1 MPLTLTADTAL
12 TRENVFMNSPHYRG
26 LRAMRALWAPFAALL
41 VSACAGLPGSQEAAP
56 PAPPLAD
63 IAAAAWQAPLPHN
76 GQRADLRSWW
86 LQQGDAVQVELIE
99 AAQNVNPS
107 LAVAASRIAQAR
119 ANARSTQAASGPT
132 LDASAAASRAQT
144 ASFPVPPPATTVQ
157 AGLMAGWEID
167 LFGANRAANQAA
179 AERLA
184 SAQAGWHDARVSV
197 AAEVANQYI
206 TYRACAVQLALTRQD
221 AASKAESARLAGIT
235 TRAGFTATG
244 QLALSEAS
252 AADAATQSVSVAAQ
266 CESAVKALV
275 ALTGIPE
282 AALKQK
288 LASPQA
294 TNPGNASVTEA
305 PVPVAQVPAQAL
317 NQRPDL
323 FAAQRDIAAA
333 SYDLTNSQ
341 AQQYPRLSLNGSI
354 GLINASTGGVSS
366 DLTTWSI
373 GPLALSL
380 PLYDGG
386 RRAANVDAAK
396 ARYDEATAVYKG
408 RVRAAVRE
416 VEDALVNLQATADR
430 AAPTEAA
437 AKAWRAALLA
447 TETRQ
452 KNGFAS
458 LMEVEETRRMAMAAD
473 ISRLGL
479 QRDRQL
485 AWVALYRAV
494 GGGWER
500 TEKQP

>member
-1 MPLTLTADTAL
+1 
-12 TRENVFMNSPHYRG
+12 MNSPHYRG
-26 LRAMRALWAPFAALL
+26 LRATRALWAPFAALL
-41 VSACAGLPGSQEAAP
+41 VSACAGLPGAQEAAP

-63 IAAAAWQAPLPHN
+63 IAATAWQAPLPHN

-119 ANARSTQAASGPT
+119 ANARSTQAGSGPT

-167 LFGANRAANQAA
+167 LFGANRAANNAA

-206 TYRACAVQLALTRQD
+206 AFRACAVQLALTRQD
-221 AASKAESARLAGIT
+221 AASKAESARLTGIT

-244 QLALSEAS
+244 QQALSEAS

-288 LASPQA
+288 LASTPA
-294 TNPGNASVTEA
+294 ANANAAEA
-305 PVPVAQVPAQAL
+305 PVALASVPAQAL

-341 AQQYPRLSLNGSI
+341 AQQYPRLSLSGSI

-473 ISRLGL
+473 ISRLAL

-500 TEKQP
+500 PEKQP

>member
-1 MPLTLTADTAL
+1 
-12 TRENVFMNSPHYRG
+12 MNLPPY
-26 LRAMRALWAPFAALL
+26 LAQFLAPIAALL
-41 VSACAGLPGSQEAAP
+41 VTACAGLPASQEAAP
-56 PAPPLAD
+56 PAPALAEV
-63 IAAAAWQAPLPHN
+63 ATAAWQTPLPHN
-76 GQRADLRSWW
+76 GQLADLRSWW
-86 LQQGDAVQVELIE
+86 LRQGDAVQLELIE
-99 AAQNVNPS
+99 AAQGVNPS

-119 ANARSTQAASGPT
+119 ASVRSTQAASGPT
-132 LDASAAASRAQT
+132 LDASASISRAQAAT
-144 ASFPVPPPATTVQ
+144 FPTTPPANTVQ
-157 AGLMAGWEID
+157 VGLMAGWEFD
-167 LFGANRAANQAA
+167 LFGANRAANSAA

-184 SAQAGWHDARVSV
+184 SAQANWHDARVSV

-206 TYRACAVQLALTRQD
+206 AYRACTVQLALTRQD
-221 AASKAESARLAGIT
+221 AASKAESARLTGIT

-244 QLALSEAS
+244 QQALSEAVAS
-252 AADAATQSVSVAAQ
+252 EAANQSVAVAAQ
-266 CESAVKALV
+266 CESGVKALV
-275 ALTGIPE
+275 ALTGLPE
-282 AALKQK
+282 ALLKQK
-288 LASPQA
+288 LAAA
-294 TNPGNASVTEA
+294 TTAVET
-305 PVPVAQVPAQAL
+305 PVAVARVPAQAL

-323 FAAQRDIAAA
+323 FAAQRDVAAA
-333 SYDLTNSQ
+333 SQDLSGSQ

-354 GLINASTGGVSS
+354 GALNVNTGGVSA

-386 RRAANVDAAK
+386 RRAANVEAAR
-396 ARYDEATAVYKG
+396 ARYDEAAAVYKN

-430 AAPTEAA
+430 SAPTEAA

-452 KNGFAS
+452 KNGFS
-458 LMEVEETRRMAMAAD
+458 SQIEVEETRRMAMAAD

-485 AWVALYRAV
+485 AWVALYRAI

-500 TEKQP
+500 PEVQP